1 MQNLEHTKKA
11 ISAPLE
17 QQLNSYASWVEI
29 DAKAFEHNIKSYK
42 SITPHAEFAPVIKS
56 NAYGH
61 GIELIAQLCENLA
74 EVALICVVSLS
85 EAVYLR
91 TQKITK
97 PILVLSIVD
106 QDLEQAV
113 LFDISIVIFSY
124 NIAHKLSE
132 VAQKYNK
139 RASVHIKID
148 TGLSRLGIVVD
159 QALSV
164 IQDIS
169 KLPGIHLQGIFS
181 HFADSESSDQS
192 FTQYQ
197 LSRFNALNNKL
208 KSHDI
213 HIPLQHITCS
223 AAITAQKNYQ
233 GTIVR
238 AGIGIYGLWPSHENK
253 QLTRTYYPTFN
264 LQPVLTWKTKIIQIK
279 DIPSGS
285 YVGYSRTFQVHQTAR
300 IAILPIGYYDGYDRQ
315 LSNRGHVL
323 INNKLA
329 PIIGRIAMN
338 MTIVDITSIPDV
350 HEDTIVT
357 LLGDQSGIT
366 AEDIARSCDTIN
378 YEIVA
383 RINPLLP
390 RILV

>member
-1 MQNLEHTKKA
+1 MHNLEHTKKA
-11 ISAPLE
+11 FSASLE
-17 QQLNSYASWVEI
+17 QPVNSYASWIEI

-42 SITPHAEFAPVIKS
+42 LIAPHAQFAPVIKS

-61 GIELIAQLCENLA
+61 GIELIAQLCQNLA
-74 EVALICVVSLS
+74 EVDTICVVSLS

-91 TQKITK
+91 TQKISK
-97 PILVLSIVD
+97 PILVLSILD
-106 QDLEQAV
+106 QDLEQAII
-113 LFDISIVIFSY
+113 FDISVVIFSY
-124 NIAHKLSE
+124 NTARKLSE
-132 VAQKYNK
+132 LAQKYNK
-139 RASVHIKID
+139 QASVHIKID

-159 QALSV
+159 QALPV
-164 IQDIS
+164 IQNIS
-169 KLPGIHLQGIFS
+169 KLPFINLQGIFS
-181 HFADSESSDQS
+181 HFADSEGADQS
-192 FTQYQ
+192 FAQYQ
-197 LSRFNALNNKL
+197 LSRFNALINKL
-208 KSHDI
+208 KLCNI

-223 AAITAQKNYQ
+223 AAITAQKNYH
-233 GTIVR
+233 GTMVR

-253 QLTRTYYPTFN
+253 QLTHMCYPDFN
-264 LQPVLTWKTKIIQIK
+264 LRSVLTWKTKIIQIK

-315 LSNRGHVL
+315 LSNRGSVL

-329 PIIGRIAMN
+329 PVIGRIAMN
-338 MTIVDITSIPDV
+338 MTMVDITNIPDV

-357 LLGDQSGIT
+357 LLGDQMGIT